1 MPGFSD
7 ENPDTVCIV
16 KRMSIWDKSFVPEG
30 LCTLDRIMST
40 ISRVEHES
48 PKNRLYLIL
57 VIIRMEDKKTINA
70 IG

>member
-1 MPGFSD
+1 MKIQTPSVLLSECPF
-7 ENPDTVCIV
+7 
-16 KRMSIWDKSFVPEG
+16 RDKSFMPEG

-48 PKNRLYLIL
+48 PNNRLYLIL
-57 VIIRMEDKKTINA
+57 VIIRMEDKKIINA